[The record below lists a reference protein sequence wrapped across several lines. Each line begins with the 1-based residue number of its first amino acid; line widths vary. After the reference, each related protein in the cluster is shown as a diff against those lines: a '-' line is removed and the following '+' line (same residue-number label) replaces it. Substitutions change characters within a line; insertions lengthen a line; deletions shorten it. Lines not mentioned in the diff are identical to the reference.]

1 MVTGSGVWQGV
12 LEQDAGK
19 QQSDRT
25 PWRLVTGMGTK
36 LHHFSL
42 APADPFI
49 DPFHA

>member
-19 QQSDRT
+19 QQSDHT
-25 PWRLVTGMGTK
+25 LWRLVTGMGAK
-36 LHHFSL
+36 LHHFSS
-42 APADPFI
+42 APADPVI